1 MIFVTVGTDGPFD
14 RLVAAVDRWA
24 GETGRTDVIAQIG
37 RSKLQARFMKS
48 HEFLDPPQFAEHFAA
63 AEFVIAHAGM
73 GTILSAL
80 RYEKP
85 LVVMPRRAA
94 LGEQRNDHQ
103 LATARRLMEM
113 GKVTVAFDEA
123 ALLQHLQHAHE
134 LQVREPIGP
143 VRAAG
148 ADRRDSRIRPRC
160 TDGAAQPAGLGPG
173 ESAAAAMKSLA
184 VLAMS
189 RPVVGRVAL
198 CPPT

>member
-37 RSKLQARFMKS
+37 RSKLQTRFMQS

-143 VRAAG
+143 Y
-148 ADRRDSRIRPRC
+148 
-160 TDGAAQPAGLGPG
+160 AQPALI
-173 ESAAAAMKSLA
+173 AAIREFVHDAPTALLSQRDS
-184 VLAMS
+184 S
-189 RPVVGRVAL
+189 RANPLPRR
-198 CPPT
+198 